1 MESEFAAEVEAVGKV
16 VKRFRKG
23 DQSMGAYAE
32 YPWIPEDGMVAPPPK
47 VVLRPRLIEWN

>member
-1 MESEFAAEVEAVGKV
+1 
-16 VKRFRKG
+16 
-23 DQSMGAYAE
+23 MGAYAE